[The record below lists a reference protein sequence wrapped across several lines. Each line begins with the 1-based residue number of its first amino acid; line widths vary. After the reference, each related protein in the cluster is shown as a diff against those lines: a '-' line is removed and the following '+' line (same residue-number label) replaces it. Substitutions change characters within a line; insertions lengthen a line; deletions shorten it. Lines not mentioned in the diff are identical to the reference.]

1 MEMSEA
7 HSCEMDVLCRSH
19 PSTLTAQP
27 SRSPQ
32 RSSPAVLLCSA
43 LLFLPALRAVN
54 FGPVFRIGNVLCV
67 FIVVGLYVFISVVRY

>member
-1 MEMSEA
+1 MEMSET

-32 RSSPAVLLCSA
+32 RSSPAVLL
-43 LLFLPALRAVN
+43 FLPALRALDL
-54 FGPVFRIGNVLCV
+54 FLGPVF
-67 FIVVGLYVFISVVRY
+67 SVEMLRVSTLVW